1 MQPNVAGCDRHFV
14 KVDMDENGVLK
25 AYGTPLEPEVE
36 ERKWQENYLLKN
48 KIDFLVFFVHVL

>member
-1 MQPNVAGCDRHFV
+1 VQPNVAGCDRHFV

-36 ERKWQENYLLKN
+36 ERIEPTKK
-48 KIDFLVFFVHVL
+48 